1 MRIIDLKT
9 SAYFSGM
16 IMIAGAALVLMSV
29 IVFFVKLWL
38 ALFLFMCGIVIF
50 TTHYRLRVDLDKK
63 VFFDYVWIL
72 GIKSG
77 EHGAFDHIEYIF
89 IKKSNVSQ
97 TMNHRAGSTVLR
109 KEVYDGYLKF
119 SDVNKIHLAS
129 RDSKKDLVKQ
139 LQPLAMQLNV
149 RMIDHTEGQA
159 FEIRMM

>member
-16 IMIAGAALVLMSV
+16 IMIAAAALVLMSV
-29 IVFFVKLWL
+29 IIFFVKLWL
-38 ALFLFMCGIVIF
+38 GVFLFVCAVVIF

-72 GIKSG
+72 GMKNG
-77 EHGAFDHIEYIF
+77 EHGTFDKIEYIF
-89 IKKSNVSQ
+89 IKKSNVTQ

-119 SDVNKIHLAS
+119 SDINKIHLAS
-129 RDSKKDLVKQ
+129 RDNKKDLVKQ

-149 RMIDHTEGQA
+149 RVIDHTEGQPY
-159 FEIRMM
+159 EIHIV

>member
-9 SAYFSGM
+9 AAYFSGM
-16 IMIAGAALVLMSV
+16 IMIAGAALILMSV
-29 IVFFVKLWL
+29 IVFFVKMWL
-38 ALFLFMCGIVIF
+38 ALFLFVCGMVIF
-50 TTHYRLRVDLDKK
+50 TTHYRLRIDLDKK
-63 VFFDYVWIL
+63 VFFDYVWLL
-72 GIKSG
+72 GMKNG
-77 EHGAFDHIEYIF
+77 EHGTFDHIEYIF

-97 TMNHRAGSTVLR
+97 TMNHRAGSNVLR

-149 RMIDHTEGQA
+149 RVIDYSEGQPY
-159 FEIRMM
+159 EIHIV

>member
-9 SAYFSGM
+9 AAYFSGM
-16 IMIAGAALVLMSV
+16 IMIAGAALILMSV
-29 IVFFVKLWL
+29 IVFFVKMWL
-38 ALFLFMCGIVIF
+38 ALFLFVCGIVIF
-50 TTHYRLRVDLDKK
+50 TTHYRLRIDLDKK
-63 VFFDYVWIL
+63 VFFDYVWLL
-72 GIKSG
+72 GMKNG
-77 EHGAFDHIEYIF
+77 EHGTFDHIEYIF

-97 TMNHRAGSTVLR
+97 TMNHRAGSNVLR

-149 RMIDHTEGQA
+149 RVIDYSEGQPY
-159 FEIRMM
+159 EIHIV

>member
-16 IMIAGAALVLMSV
+16 IMIAGAALVFMS
-29 IVFFVKLWL
+29 IIIFFVKPWL
-38 ALFLFMCGIVIF
+38 GAFLFVSAIVIF

-72 GIKSG
+72 GMKNG
-77 EHGAFDHIEYIF
+77 EHGAFDQIEYIF
-89 IKKSNVSQ
+89 IKKSNVTQ

-119 SDVNKIHLAS
+119 SDINKIHLAS
-129 RDSKKDLVKQ
+129 RDNKKDLVKQ

-149 RMIDHTEGQA
+149 RIIDHTEAQPY
-159 FEIRMM
+159 EIHIV